1 MFSKRIIHSS
11 LVFVIASSVLII
23 GALEGYSAT
32 PVEPPEG
39 TERVTGPPI
48 AAVLT
53 ATFDA
58 STGLQ
63 TTVIVGN
70 CKKQAIAFGPVS
82 IPTTAAA
89 FSAATAASIENSRQR
104 GIAPA
109 ICFPPGG
116 QDLALTGV
124 TNFNNTGTAIG
135 ADVSISA
142 VELK

>member
-1 MFSKRIIHSS
+1 MFSTRIIHLS
-11 LVFVIASSVLII
+11 LVCAIGCSVLIG
-23 GALEGYSAT
+23 GALEGYAAT
-32 PVEPPEG
+32 AVEPPDG
-39 TERVTGPPI
+39 AERVTGPPI
-48 AAVLT
+48 QAVLT
-53 ATFDA
+53 ATFDP

-70 CKKQAIAFGPVS
+70 CKKQAIAFGPSSV
-82 IPTTAAA
+82 PTTAAA

-109 ICFPPGG
+109 LCFPPGG
-116 QDLALTGV
+116 QDLVVTGV
-124 TNFNNTGTAIG
+124 TNFNNTGTVIG